1 MKTNKPFILTGYP
14 PNDPMKKLLGAQM
27 LKWVPGT
34 IQGEGNEQR
43 HSAWFFQLRN
53 APQAQRDYLALRLD
67 KMDLHSLKAHTDR
80 GETKLTGKWLIFN
93 VTASFAV

>member
-14 PNDPMKKLLGAQM
+14 ADDPMRKLLGAQM
-27 LKWVPGT
+27 LNWIPGT
-34 IQGEGNEQR
+34 IPGEGNEQR

-67 KMDLHSLKAHTDR
+67 KMDIHSL
-80 GETKLTGKWLIFN
+80 
-93 VTASFAV
+93 TAYTNR